1 MSESASRQKELH
13 ERIQSAGR
21 SVLIYSFSLLKT
33 GEIHELNNEAWIR
46 PAEKLLEALKVLMK
60 VERQAISFVVHE
72 GIAQVNSH
80 ALWLDRGSNDQ
91 CQELEQYLA
100 KREAGGVIFVSMP
113 DEEQLRRFF
122 TIFARH
128 RATDDAEDMFSSM
141 SAALEADGID
151 QIRLAPQPLRLEGI
165 GQGVRGVASL
175 WNYAKAVA
183 GLGDLLT
190 RIPVEIKGARRLA
203 QQLVDA
209 CATEQDLLMAFP
221 LLSHDRTPAKDAVDA
236 GLMAAG
242 VGRGLGLTAV
252 QCADLAT
259 IAVLCNV
266 GHAYE
271 NPDPVEFTV
280 DESISVQV
288 LRQLIEGSSYS
299 PLLARRVAAAV
310 ESGRGEDG
318 SGPPYLAGA
327 LTALPSSQLVALI
340 RYYLEMV
347 RGERGEPVSPLA
359 AGLSLLSSPPSHVDP
374 TLCRAFV
381 AVVGL
386 LPVGTVVELQ
396 NGDIG
401 VVADVEHLRGR
412 RLYRQSPAP
421 IATQRKTFVERMR
434 SAKGKPIAERRARVC
449 LGEDGGDAGEWAV
462 KRTLNQAPYR
472 DLVVRALIRR
482 PATVITQLGVR

>member
-1 MSESASRQKELH
+1 MSETSNKQKELH
-13 ERIQSAGR
+13 ERIQAAGR

-60 VERQAISFVVHE
+60 AERQAISFVVHE

-100 KREAGGVIFVSMP
+100 KREAGGVIFLSLP
-113 DEEQLRRFF
+113 DEDQLRRFF

-128 RATDDAEDMFSSM
+128 RAGEGDEDMFSSM
-141 SAALEADGID
+141 STAVEEDGID
-151 QIRLAPQPLRLEGI
+151 QIRLAPQPLRLEGV
-165 GQGVRGVASL
+165 GQGVRGVCSL
-175 WNYAKAVA
+175 WNYAKSVA

-190 RIPVEIKGARRLA
+190 RIPVEIKGARRVA

-221 LLSHDRTPAKDAVDA
+221 LLSVDRSPAKDAVDA
-236 GLMAAG
+236 ALMAAG

-259 IAVLCNV
+259 VALLHTV

-271 NPDPVEFTV
+271 NPDPVEFTLA
-280 DESISVQV
+280 ETASILV
-288 LRQLIEGSSYS
+288 LRQLIEGSSYT

-310 ESGRGEDG
+310 ESGRGADG
-318 SGPPYLAGA
+318 SGPPYVAGN
-327 LTALPSSQLVALI
+327 LKALPSSQLVALI
-340 RYYLEMV
+340 RYYLDLI
-347 RGERGEPVSPLA
+347 RGAAGAPLSPMA
-359 AGLSLLSSPPSHVDP
+359 AGLSLLETPPSHIDVS
-374 TLCRAFV
+374 LCRAFV

-396 NGDIG
+396 NGDIA
-401 VVADVEHLRGR
+401 VVADVDHLRGR
-412 RLYRQSPAP
+412 RLYRVSPAP
-421 IATQRKTFVERMR
+421 ISKPRKIYVERMR
-434 SAKGKPIAERRARVC
+434 NAKGKPVAERRARVC
-449 LGEDGGDAGEWAV
+449 LGDDGGADGEWAV
-462 KRTLNQAPYR
+462 KRTLAGGPHR
-472 DLVVRALIRR
+472 DLMVRALIRR